1 MSTCILAFDSSGP
14 LLDLACL
21 CGTEI
26 VSKTLEVGRGHGEA
40 IGPVVQELLDEA
52 HASVTDLST
61 IVVPRGPGSFTGLRI
76 AISFA
81 KGLQAA
87 IGVPVF
93 AADTLRAMTR
103 SFADGPAPPKAVAAL
118 IDGRKRRFYAALDE
132 VLHDGTLRRVFGPV
146 DEDAATIHSRLERY
160 CLSVGI
166 AAGRHEGGHGLML
179 VGDAVPGKDWVSFP
193 QPRAA
198 SGVARALIA
207 LYQHNDPLLYRLGET
222 EGPDYFR
229 VSQAEEA
236 SL

>member
-21 CGTEI
+21 HGTDR
-26 VSKTLEVGRGHGEA
+26 VSKSLEVGRGHGEA
-40 IGPVVQELLDEA
+40 IGQAVQDVLEEA
-52 HASVTDLST
+52 HASVTDLSA

-87 IGVPVF
+87 VGVPVF
-93 AADTLRAMTR
+93 AADTHRAMTR
-103 SFADGPAPPKAVAAL
+103 SVADGPVRPKAVVAL

-132 VLHDGTLRRVFGPV
+132 VLQDGTMRRVFGPV
-146 DEDAATIHSRLERY
+146 DEDAATIHSRLEQF
-160 CLSVGI
+160 CLGLGI
-166 AAGRHEGGHGLML
+166 ESGGREGGRDLML
-179 VGDAVPGKDWVSFP
+179 VGDTVPGEDWVSFP
-193 QPRAA
+193 QPQPA
-198 SGVARALIA
+198 SGVARALICM
-207 LYQHNDPLLYRLGET
+207 YQHDDPLLYRLGET

-236 SL
+236 TR